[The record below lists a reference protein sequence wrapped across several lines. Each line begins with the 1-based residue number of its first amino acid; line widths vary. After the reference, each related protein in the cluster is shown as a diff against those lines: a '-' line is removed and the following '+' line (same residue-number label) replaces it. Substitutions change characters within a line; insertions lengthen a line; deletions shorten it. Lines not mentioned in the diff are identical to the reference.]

1 MDWSASQGPLVYLV
15 HEISE
20 LGELQG
26 QCNWVTETK
35 EQASGDS
42 LGRVRVCLN
51 CRQGSHE
58 RGYDEKQ

>member
-1 MDWSASQGPLVYLV
+1 MDWSASQGPLVYLI

-20 LGELQG
+20 PGELQG

-42 LGRVRVCLN
+42 LVHTLISDY
-51 CRQGSHE
+51 QAP
-58 RGYDEKQ
+58 